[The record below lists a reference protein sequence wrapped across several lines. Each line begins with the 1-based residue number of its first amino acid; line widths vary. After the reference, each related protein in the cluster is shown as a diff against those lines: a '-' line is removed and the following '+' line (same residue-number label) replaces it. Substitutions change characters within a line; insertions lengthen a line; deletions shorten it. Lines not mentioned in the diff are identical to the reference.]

1 MTPDRSSRAAW
12 VGILICAIV
21 LQFAHFAKAQKSDWD
36 PEVPKD
42 LFSTGNPPERLRAPK
57 CKECADKMAALQAA
71 LDDWYAMRLG
81 EVDKILGDSNKPSKK
96 AQESLEKEKGDL
108 LKGLGNPKD
117 GGADAKKQQKKNS
130 DKDLEEVKKKT
141 GKGKKAKDTLKEKI
155 AKAVKDLE
163 DCEKNCPTTEETAT
177 PTPTPTPDDG
187 KQPGTGETEKPP
199 DLPKPSTLPT
209 PPPCF
214 ETEADRKAFIEKWEK
229 VFSEQNDLARRSR
242 VNANGKQGNKQ
253 DPWYIYYSKSA
264 EIYQKSA
271 DDLRKII
278 DDADDKTKTPV
289 PCPKKTTTG
298 GGGPTKPTPTPKGKP
313 KKAPRVTTGGN
324 VSYERPME
332 DFCTEIS
339 DNKIKVDITGTGETI
354 GHIADARISNLTDEA
369 IAFTIPPAVLESH
382 SGKNQN
388 YGIPHTTDVAL
399 KPHEAKTIPLDGVC
413 LDRHKPPVGKGIGDD
428 LAFNDCDPDGRIPH
442 DRSDRMLRIAETV
455 YQAADELEEDGKL
468 KEIPYKDPKKRKEIV
483 EQWATW
489 VRISEVTGDPPPT
502 KDDLKKVVE
511 KQVGKV
517 PPDKQKKIDEGIDT
531 IFEKIELTTEKAK
544 DLDKAAS
551 EEASPANTG
560 ENISNDTPTPPP
572 QTKEKK
578 KDKKDKKGKAKG
590 PPGKWPNPVKDWW
603 LKLVAAEGADYK
615 KQAAQDAYK
624 TKLADYFKQNKH
636 HEELVDKINKAQGK
650 LSNALGG
657 HLTTEQ
663 ADKLIKERDD
673 AKKELAT
680 LESQLEKDFQKTD
693 DGKKAWVEKGDAE
706 KAADDA
712 RKAEQEA
719 GKYLDKDAIG
729 DHIEELMKS
738 AKEEAEKEKK
748 IPATW

>member
-1 MTPDRSSRAAW
+1 M
-12 VGILICAIV
+12 
-21 LQFAHFAKAQKSDWD
+21 AK
-36 PEVPKD
+36 
-42 LFSTGNPPERLRAPK
+42 
-57 CKECADKMAALQAA
+57 LQAA
-71 LDDWYAMRLG
+71 MDDWYSMELTEGQA
-81 EVDKILGDSNKPSKK
+81 DKRKAIHIQDNDEHAKVNAAGDAKINEAK
-96 AQESLEKEKGDL
+96 D
-108 LKGLGNPKD
+108 GLGQPKD
-117 GGADAKKQQKKNS
+117 GGKAAQKKQEENSAKDAKEKGN
-130 DKDLEEVKKKT
+130 
-141 GKGKKAKDTLKEKI
+141 KGKSAQVILKEKI
-155 AKAVKDLE
+155 AKLLKELE
-163 DCEKNCPTTEETAT
+163 DCEKKCPPPEKVEAPTPTPTTEEKVT
-177 PTPTPTPDDG
+177 PTPTPGNEVPPPPVFDIKIPQLPPCFGTERDREKYRKELEEIVKKLELVFKKYDQQLFDPPNQAWQDFKNKFQKAKLAVSDQNFPGDDG
-187 KQPGTGETEKPP
+187 KDKI
-199 DLPKPSTLPT
+199 D
-209 PPPCF
+209 
-214 ETEADRKAFIEKWEK
+214 K
-229 VFSEQNDLARRSR
+229 V
-242 VNANGKQGNKQ
+242 
-253 DPWYIYYSKSA
+253 
-264 EIYQKSA
+264 EICK
-271 DDLRKII
+271 
-278 DDADDKTKTPV
+278 
-289 PCPKKTTTG
+289 G
-298 GGGPTKPTPTPKGKP
+298 GGTSKPTPTPKGKP
-313 KKAPRVTTGGN
+313 IKAPRVTTGGN
-324 VSYERPME
+324 VSYGGGPME

-354 GHIADARISNLTDEA
+354 GHIADARISNLTDEP

-388 YGIPHTTDVAL
+388 YGVPHTTDVAL
-399 KPHEAKTIPLDGVC
+399 KPHEAKTVPLDGVC

-455 YQAADELEEDGKL
+455 YQAADKLEEDGKL

-502 KDDLKKVVE
+502 KDDLKKVVG

-544 DLDKAAS
+544 DLDKTPS

-560 ENISNDTPTPPP
+560 ENISDDTPTPPP
-572 QTKEKK
+572 QTTEKK

-615 KQAAQDAYK
+615 KEAAQDAYK

-636 HEELVDKINKAQGK
+636 HEDLVDKINKAQGK
-650 LSNALGG
+650 LSNPLGS
-657 HLTTEQ
+657 LTTEQ

-693 DGKKAWVEKGDAE
+693 DGKKARVEKGDAE

-712 RKAEQEA
+712 HKAEQEA

-729 DHIEELMKS
+729 DHMEELMKS
-738 AKEEAEKEKK
+738 AKEEAEKEMK
-748 IPATW
+748 IPATP